1 MKHFGLLIM
10 CVFVGVVGWR
20 IGGELSTDAMGMAIG
35 MLFGVMAG
43 IPTALILL
51 ASQRRD
57 DGHRGRHEQPRR
69 PRVEQQ
75 PPAPPQVVNN
85 YHNHL
90 HLHGAQPAAPGR
102 SRQAE
107 VMQRHSLPGPMPEMP
122 APRQFRIVGQDVD
135 ETW

>member
-1 MKHFGLLIM
+1 MKYFALPIM

-20 IGGELSTDAMGMAIG
+20 IGGELSPDALGMAVG

-43 IPTALILL
+43 IPTVLILL
-51 ASQRRD
+51 ASQRRP
-57 DGHRGRHEQPRR
+57 DGHSSRSER
-69 PRVEQQ
+69 PQHQIQQ
-75 PPAPPQVVNN
+75 QTPAPPQVVNN

-122 APRQFRIVGQDVD
+122 APRQFRVVGKDVD
-135 ETW
+135 DTW